1 MSRKKKFP
9 LKNKSLGGTESE
21 KGLQRGS
28 VGSQKLQEHD
38 PEVVKKR
45 RFPVL
50 QVLDIFYL

>member
-1 MSRKKKFP
+1 VRNP
-9 LKNKSLGGTESE
+9 VEE
-21 KGLQRGS
+21 RGS

-50 QVLDIFYL
+50 QVSGIFYLKKDGEGKKEPL